1 MRVGVSFA
9 IGLDFHRYMLYLT
22 QCKKIKNAI
31 YASRLST
38 MLGGCAKV
46 VTIKTKGKRACAVSV
61 VMERTDHL
69 VHYVK
74 RVVIDFFQDMR
85 YHTQKSH
92 AKRCDKII
100 GEHITKFTRSGKEI
114 MLGIM
119 HFIAGL
125 DDTKVFRQRVKNVV
139 RQVVLMPQ
147 TKTTNIHAILMTG
160 SFFVRSVIKSTTWQM
175 GYILCLARNILSLVN
190 IIARRCE
197 QRLVQLLN
205 EKVSVHN
212 FTRIEFRLP

>member
-1 MRVGVSFA
+1 
-9 IGLDFHRYMLYLT
+9 ML
-22 QCKKIKNAI
+22 K
-31 YASRLST
+31 
-38 MLGGCAKV
+38 GCAKV
-46 VTIKTKGKRACAVSV
+46 VTIKTKGKRACVVSV
-61 VMERTDHL
+61 VMGRTDHL
-69 VHYVK
+69 VHCVK

-85 YHTQKSH
+85 CHTQKSH

-190 IIARRCE
+190 ITVMKRA
-197 QRLVQLLN
+197 QKLVRHLN
-205 EKVSVHN
+205 EKVLNQQFYLVGN
-212 FTRIEFRLP
+212 NVLRI